1 LLVVEDLLQPSN
13 EPEIRQVRAID
24 LYSGIGGWSAGL
36 ACAGI
41 EVVGAYEIWPAA
53 MRTYNANLG
62 TCHVVSDVRALVLE
76 DLPPDISLVVG
87 SPPCT
92 EFSYSNR
99 GGGGDIAEGLKDIV
113 KFFEVVRHVRPTAW
127 IMENVPRTA
136 AMIRSGLETKGH
148 PLFEFRDLRPEI
160 HVIDFSDFGLPQAR
174 SRCLVGVFPF
184 GRLRSMLAHQ
194 PRRTLGEVIAAL
206 AREHD
211 VADPHWG
218 ISLRQDQITE
228 MEPELPLNG
237 EQLRM
242 NREAKRFHPVY
253 NDMPFPDPLDRPS
266 RTVTATCTRVS
277 RESIVIASDEPQ
289 SVRRLTVRERATL
302 QSFPITYQ
310 FYGNNHSQKVKMI
323 GNAVPPLFA
332 YLVGLAAQDRDVTAA
347 LTDADPPAPLVLP
360 SELPNVTPPHAVG
373 TAYPARRRF
382 RAALPGLRFKSGMRF
397 QLANSFDTGSPTWA
411 VEFFFGPSKQV
422 RSVALNGPLHEAL
435 RHVPFIEAALRVCRA
450 QLDPVRKIVERYSP
464 EKMQRAWRQSE
475 AAAGPYPLVDQLGQA
490 AIAMTHAFSSV
501 DREQIVRIV
510 LTTCAD
516 PAGGIVSKDKL
527 TQNASSILAGL
538 VLGSWFNDLDWAVDA
553 PSGRAVEVIA
563 TTG

>member
-1 LLVVEDLLQPSN
+1 M
-13 EPEIRQVRAID
+13 RAID

-36 ACAGI
+36 ICAGI
-41 EVVGAYEIWPAA
+41 EVVEAYEIWPAA

-62 TCHVVSDVRALVLE
+62 TRHVVSDVRALVL
-76 DLPPDISLVVG
+76 DQLPPDISLVVG

-136 AMIRSGLETKGH
+136 AMIRSGLETEGH
-148 PLFEFRDLRPEI
+148 PLFEFRDLAPQIE
-160 HVIDFSDFGLPQAR
+160 VIDFSDFGLPQAR

-184 GRLRSMLAHQ
+184 ERLHAMLAEQ
-194 PRRTLGEVIAAL
+194 PRRTLGDVVTAL
-206 AREHD
+206 GTGQD
-211 VADPHWG
+211 VVDPHWG
-218 ISLRQDQITE
+218 ITLRQDQMTE

-277 RESIVIASDEPQ
+277 RESIVIAADDPQ

-310 FYGNNHSQKVKMI
+310 FYGNSHSQKVKMI

-332 YLVGLAAQDRDVTAA
+332 YLVGLAAQDPEAA
-347 LTDADPPAPLVLP
+347 VAPTGGEPPAPLLLP
-360 SELPNVTPPHAVG
+360 TELPNVTLPHAVG

-397 QLANSFDTGSPTWA
+397 QLANSFVDGSTIWT

-422 RSVALNGPLHEAL
+422 RSVTLDRTLHEAL
-435 RHVPFIEAALRVCRA
+435 RRLPFVETALRSCRV
-450 QLDPVRKIVERYSP
+450 QLDPVRAIVERYSP
-464 EKMQRAWRQSE
+464 EKMQRAWRQSDS
-475 AAAGPYPLVDQLGQA
+475 AGGPYPLVDQLGQA
-490 AIAMTHAFSSV
+490 GIAMTHAFSSA
-501 DREQIVRIV
+501 DPEQVVSIV

-516 PAGGIVSKDKL
+516 PTGAIASKDKL
-527 TQNASSILAGL
+527 KQNAPSILAGL
-538 VLGSWFNDLDWAVDA
+538 VLGSWFNGLDWAADE
-553 PSGRAVEVIA
+553 PSSRDVEVIA

>member
-1 LLVVEDLLQPSN
+1 MSEDLLHAFD
-13 EPEIRQVRAID
+13 ERGTRQVRAID

-36 ACAGI
+36 SCAGVD
-41 EVVGAYEIWPAA
+41 VVEAYEIWPAA

-62 TCHVVSDVRALVLE
+62 TRHVVSDVRAIVLE
-76 DLPPDISLVVG
+76 NLPPDISLVVG

-113 KFFEVVRHVRPTAW
+113 KFFEVVRHVRPAAW

-136 AMIRSGLETKGH
+136 AMIRSGLETEGH
-148 PLFEFRDLRPEI
+148 PLFEFRDLAPKIE
-160 HVIDFSDFGLPQAR
+160 VIDFSDFGLPQAR

-184 GRLRSMLAHQ
+184 ERLRAMLVDQ
-194 PRRTLGEVIAAL
+194 PRRTLGDVIAAL
-206 AREHD
+206 GTGHD
-211 VADPHWG
+211 VVDPHWG
-218 ISLRQDQITE
+218 ITLRQDQMTE

-277 RESIVIASDEPQ
+277 RESIVIAADDLQ

-310 FYGNNHSQKVKMI
+310 FYGNSHSQKVKMI

-332 YLVGLAAQDRDVTAA
+332 YLVGLAAQNLAA
-347 LTDADPPAPLVLP
+347 EAVQMDGDLPAPLVLP
-360 SELPNVTPPHAVG
+360 THLPDVTPPHAVG

-397 QLANSFDTGSPTWA
+397 QLSNSFADGSATWA

-422 RSVALNGPLHEAL
+422 RSVALDRTLFETL
-435 RHVPFIEAALRVCRA
+435 RRVPFVEAALRACRA
-450 QLDPVRKIVERYSP
+450 QLDPVRAIVDRYSP
-464 EKMQRAWRQSE
+464 EKMQRAWRQS
-475 AAAGPYPLVDQLGQA
+475 APGVGPYALVDQLGQA
-490 AIAMTHAFSSV
+490 GIAMTHAFSSA
-501 DREQIVRIV
+501 DREHVARIV
-510 LTTCAD
+510 LATCAD
-516 PAGGIVSKDKL
+516 STGAIASKDKL
-527 TQNASSILAGL
+527 MQNGSSILAGL
-538 VLGSWFNDLDWAVDA
+538 VLGSWFNDLDWAASEPPD
-553 PSGRAVEVIA
+553 REVEVIA

>member
-266 RTVTATCTRVS
+266 RTVNLRTDCGSSDAITMLSRDTRVQ
-277 RESIVIASDEPQ
+277 VA
-289 SVRRLTVRERATL
+289 VTVRERATL

-360 SELPNVTPPHAVG
+360 SELPNVTPPPCGRHRLSRSPALPRGPAGTQVQIGHAL
-373 TAYPARRRF
+373 PAR
-382 RAALPGLRFKSGMRF
+382 
-397 QLANSFDTGSPTWA
+397 
-411 VEFFFGPSKQV
+411 KQ
-422 RSVALNGPLHEAL
+422 L
-435 RHVPFIEAALRVCRA
+435 RHRVADVGRRILLRPIEAGAQRRA
-450 QLDPVRKIVERYSP
+450 QWPPSRGPPARPIHRGG
-464 EKMQRAWRQSE
+464 
-475 AAAGPYPLVDQLGQA
+475 AAG
-490 AIAMTHAFSSV
+490 MS
-501 DREQIVRIV
+501 R
-510 LTTCAD
+510 
-516 PAGGIVSKDKL
+516 PAG
-527 TQNASSILAGL
+527 
-538 VLGSWFNDLDWAVDA
+538 
-553 PSGRAVEVIA
+553 SGPQDRGALLS
-563 TTG
+563 

>member
-1 LLVVEDLLQPSN
+1 
-13 EPEIRQVRAID
+13 VRAID

-36 ACAGI
+36 ACAGVD
-41 EVVGAYEIWPAA
+41 VVEAYEIWPAA
-53 MRTYNANLG
+53 MRTYNANLD
-62 TCHVVSDVRALVLE
+62 THHVVSDVRALVLE
-76 DLPPDISLVVG
+76 NLPADISLVVG

-136 AMIRSGLETKGH
+136 AMIRSGLDTEGH
-148 PLFEFRDLRPEI
+148 PLFEFRDLHPEI
-160 HVIDFSDFGLPQAR
+160 KVLDFSDFGLAQAR

-184 GRLRSMLAHQ
+184 GRLRAMLADQ
-194 PRRTLGEVIAAL
+194 PRRTLGDVIAAL
-206 AREHD
+206 GTGHD
-211 VADPHWG
+211 VVDPHWG
-218 ISLRQDQITE
+218 LSLGQDQMTE

-253 NDMPFPDPLDRPS
+253 NDMPFPDPMDRPS

-277 RESIVIASDEPQ
+277 RESIVIAADDPQ

-310 FYGNNHSQKVKMI
+310 FYGNSHSQKVKMI

-332 YLVGLAAQDRDVTAA
+332 YLVGLAAQG
-347 LTDADPPAPLVLP
+347 LDAEGGPMDGDPPAPLVLP
-360 SELPNVTPPHAVG
+360 TDLPDVTPPHAIG

-397 QLANSFDTGSPTWA
+397 QLANSFADGSVAWA
-411 VEFFFGPSKQV
+411 LEFFFGPSRQV
-422 RSVALNGPLHEAL
+422 RSVTLDRTLHEGL
-435 RHVPFIEAALRVCRA
+435 RDVPFIETALRACRT
-450 QLDPVRKIVERYSP
+450 QLDPIRAIVERYSP
-464 EKMQRAWRQSE
+464 EKMQRAWRQSDP
-475 AAAGPYPLVDQLGQA
+475 AAGPYPLVDQLGQA
-490 AIAMTHAFSSV
+490 GIAMTHAFSSADSEHV
-501 DREQIVRIV
+501 ASIV

-516 PAGGIVSKDKL
+516 PTGAIASKDKL
-527 TQNASSILAGL
+527 IQNAPSILAGL
-538 VLGSWFNDLDWAVDA
+538 VLGSWFNVLDWAA
-553 PSGRAVEVIA
+553 GEASGRELEVIA
-563 TTG
+563 TAG